1 MQEEATN
8 QVEERVEDEG
18 EVVELDVPE
27 SDDSDSDEAIENV
40 SAEEEQKD
48 KKEDELED
56 YSKSVQKRIATLTKK
71 MREQERAAQSAYEY
85 AKNLQAEND
94 KLKSS
99 TSELNKSYFGEA
111 ESRLKS
117 QRAQANAVLKQAY
130 QDQDWDKVTKAQEIL
145 DKITVEES
153 KLVNNRMKIED
164 QQTAYQNYNPQQF
177 QQQQQFQQP
186 QAAPEP
192 DPAAQDWAEKNA
204 WFGEDETMTLAAFN
218 IHRKLIEEEGFDPS
232 DSMYYDEIDKRI
244 RAEFPHKFNDGG
256 EAKPKAKM
264 QQTVA
269 PAVRSD
275 GSGRKRQVR
284 LTKSEVEMAR
294 RLNVPV
300 QEYAKYIKR

>member
-8 QVEERVEDEG
+8 QIEERVEDEG

-27 SDDSDSDEAIENV
+27 SDDSDSDEAIEDV
-40 SAEEEQKD
+40 SAEEEQKAS
-48 KKEDELED
+48 KEDELED

-85 AKNLQAEND
+85 AKNLQAENQT
-94 KLKSS
+94 LK
-99 TSELNKSYFGEA
+99 TSASQLNQSYFGEA

-153 KLVNNRMKIED
+153 KLANNRVKI
-164 QQTAYQNYNPQQF
+164 QQPEPSYQNYNPQQF
-177 QQQQQFQQP
+177 QQFQQP

-192 DPAAQDWAEKNA
+192 
-204 WFGEDETMTLAAFN
+204 AAFN

-244 RAEFPHKFNDGG
+244 RAEFPHKFSG
-256 EAKPKAKM
+256 EKTKGKM

-269 PAVRSD
+269 PAVRAD